1 MAAEDEAGNR
11 GRALAEVVSAVA
23 NAGGSQIEVARF
35 PHDGHNLPRYR
46 PAEVTAAILGVVATA
61 AWQAPAPRG

>member
-1 MAAEDEAGNR
+1 
-11 GRALAEVVSAVA
+11 
-23 NAGGSQIEVARF
+23 VARF

-61 AWQAPAPRG
+61 ARQAPALRG